1 MAELDISSLVG
12 RETLGQY
19 AAQLEERH
27 RKRGRRAREEKRRE
41 KKIHLEERRL
51 MGRYPRYQTLHRNH
65 CTDKAELI
73 KNIPQPDGED

>member
-1 MAELDISSLVG
+1 MHRFTKKKLSPPDRVAELDISNFVS

-19 AAQLEERH
+19 STQLEERH

-51 MGRYPRYQTLHRNH
+51 MGRYPRYL
-65 CTDKAELI
+65 
-73 KNIPQPDGED
+73 

>member
-19 AAQLEERH
+19 AAQLEERY

-51 MGRYPRYQTLHRNH
+51 MGRYPRCVQFHRNPK
-65 CTDKAELI
+65 TDLI
-73 KNIPQPDGED
+73 KNIPQPDGQD